1 MAEMARTKRNRPS
14 RSDSTRLWTAA
25 AFLSIVVWSGEST
38 RPHAAQPSTPVVG
51 VKAADFQLESMD
63 GVTVRLS
70 DEVARGAVVLTV
82 LRGWPGYDCPFCTRQ
97 FGDYLSHAESF
108 EQRGARV
115 LFVYPGPA
123 ETLKEHAS
131 AFIASRPM
139 PAAFRVL
146 LDPDYTF
153 TNAYGLRWNAPNET
167 AYPATFV
174 LDKRGIVTF
183 ASVSRGHGDRVST
196 EAVLK
201 ALAQTP

>member
-1 MAEMARTKRNRPS
+1 MARTKTKTLS
-14 RSDSTRLWTAA
+14 RTDLMRLLTAVVL
-25 AFLSIVVWSGEST
+25 LSAVVSSGKST

-51 VKAADFQLESMD
+51 IKAVDFRLESMD
-63 GVTVRLS
+63 GVKVRLS
-70 DEVARGAVVLTV
+70 DEVARGPLVLTV

-97 FGDYLSHAESF
+97 FADYLSHAESF